1 MFNTLSSHQLTDLYF
16 LLLIILIAFLL
27 IFSFSFAIYTIYIR
41 IRDSRQEAR
50 LQELEKRWQ
59 SQILE
64 IIAGKESPDPL
75 IDSIDEK
82 EIFYFVEYVMR
93 YMVILKGDERE
104 IVTNLA
110 LPFLDRLDSTTK
122 KSDPES
128 RAYTIR
134 ILSTI
139 GFGKYDDIII
149 NALNDTSPLVAM
161 VAAHALVK
169 KGEPKYINAIVKK
182 LHKFGKWSIK
192 YLATMLASAGSS
204 GASELRKVYSNRE
217 ASIRVRLIAAEA
229 LLMINDFTST
239 DIAAEIVDTEHDCDL
254 ISASLKLLSA
264 YGQTKHIRQVRRLCS
279 SANDAIRAHALS
291 TLGSIGDISETDRLY
306 EALTDPSPWVV
317 LHAAR
322 GMMNAGAIDL
332 LEEIAASDRPEAVVA
347 GEVLEETKR

>member
-1 MFNTLSSHQLTDLYF
+1 MLDALSSHQSTDLYF
-16 LLLIILIAFLL
+16 LLLIFLIAFLL
-27 IFSFSFAIYTIYIR
+27 MFSFSFAIYTIYIR
-41 IRDSRQEAR
+41 IRDSRREVR

-64 IIAGKESPDPL
+64 IIAGRESPDTL
-75 IDSIDEK
+75 INSIDRK

-93 YMVILKGDERE
+93 YMVILRGDERK

-110 LPFLDRLDSTTK
+110 LPFLDRLTSATR

-139 GFGKYDDIII
+139 GFDKYDDIII
-149 NALNDTSPLVAM
+149 NGLNDTSPLVAM

-169 KGEPKYINAIVKK
+169 KGESKYINATVRK
-182 LHKFGKWSIK
+182 LHKFGKWSKK

-204 GASELRKVYSNRE
+204 GASELRRVYSNRE

-229 LLMINDFTST
+229 LLMINDFASA
-239 DIAAEIVDTEHDCDL
+239 DIAAEIISTEYDYDL
-254 ISASLKLLSA
+254 ISTSLKLLSA
-264 YGQTKHIRQVRRLCS
+264 FGQTRHISQVRRLCS
-279 SANDAIRAHALS
+279 STNDVIRAHALS

-322 GMMNAGAIDL
+322 GMANIGAIDL
-332 LEEIAASDRPEAVVA
+332 LREIAASNRPEAVVA
-347 GEVLEETKR
+347 GEVLEETKH